1 MTSAELEGDPHEGR
15 TSWPRAALVALPA
28 LLAVAG
34 MAVAMA
40 DGVLASSFA
49 VSGTAFQIS
58 AQQLRSKG
66 LAAYV
71 DTAPTTGDG
80 GRPGALL
87 GIGDAR
93 LSDICQAARVPTP
106 VGEVVFRLRAGG
118 SAGPVTVHDLVLHG
132 DDLVGDARFGQ
143 AQIGRDASTL
153 DQVPGVHGAP
163 GQFGL
168 QAREVSV
175 TGVRSHAWS
184 VTGGD
189 FRLTGLRLDV
199 ALNGPACF

>member
-1 MTSAELEGDPHEGR
+1 MNPAELEGDPPEGR

-28 LLAVAG
+28 LLAVAA

-49 VSGTAFQIS
+49 VSGTAFQVS

-71 DTAPTTGDG
+71 DVAPSTGG

-106 VGEVVFRLRAGG
+106 VGEVVLRLRAGG
-118 SAGPVTVHDLVLHG
+118 SAGPVDVHDLVLHG

-143 AQIGRDASTL
+143 VQIGRDASTL
-153 DQVPGVHGAP
+153 DQVPAVHGAP

-199 ALNGPACF
+199 GLNGPACF